1 MNIQSPKV
9 SIGLPVYN
17 GENFIR
23 ETIDSILAQTFHDF
37 ELVISDNA
45 STDSTEAIC
54 RAYANQDTRVRY
66 NRNKENIGAYR
77 NFSRVF
83 KFASGE
89 YFKWAAHDDVCL
101 PDYLSKCVEVL
112 DQNPSIVLC
121 HCEAASIDQH
131 GQMIKKWDIIPE
143 LDSLIPHLRFR
154 RALFLGE
161 EIYFVWGL
169 LRKKVLDRTPLPG
182 NFLGS
187 DRAFLSGMSLLGR
200 FHQIPERLFMQRE
213 HPSRS
218 VNFYNWRKPHQ
229 ANVLYDPSKAGRILF
244 PSWRLMKEHIAGIKR
259 SHLRLRERKCC
270 YREIVIWVKLNRK
283 VLWTDLI
290 IALENIS
297 GLKWKWLRRFD
308 PVSNAIESLIPEGE
322 TLILVD
328 EETFETEI
336 LGNRKTVPFLEKD
349 GMYWG
354 KPANDETAINE
365 LERLRNSG
373 AKFIV
378 FVKTTLW
385 WLEYYAIFH
394 EYLRSHYC
402 CIVEKDQVVIYKLFK
417 DP

>member
-1 MNIQSPKV
+1 MSIQSPKV

-17 GENFIR
+17 GENFVR
-23 ETIDSILAQTFHDF
+23 EAIDSILAQTFHDF
-37 ELVISDNA
+37 ELIISDNA

-54 RAYANQDTRVRY
+54 RAYANQDKRVRY
-66 NRNKENIGAYR
+66 YRNKENIGASK

-89 YFKWAAHDDVCL
+89 YFKWAAHDDVYL
-101 PDYLSKCVEVL
+101 PEYLSKCVKVL

-121 HCEAASIDQH
+121 HCRTASIDQH
-131 GQMIKKWDIIPE
+131 GQMIKIWNIVPE
-143 LDSLIPHLRFR
+143 LDSLNPHLRFR
-154 RALFLGE
+154 KALHLGE
-161 EIYFVWGL
+161 EFYFVWGL
-169 LRKKVLDRTPLPG
+169 LRKDILDKTPLLG
-182 NFLGS
+182 NFIWH
-187 DRAFLSGMSLLGR
+187 DRAFISGMSLWGR
-200 FHQIPERLFMQRE
+200 IHQIREDLFLQRE
-213 HPSRS
+213 HPLRS

-229 ANVLYDPSKAGRILF
+229 AIVWYDPSKAGKILF

-259 SHLRLRERKCC
+259 ADLSLSERTCC
-270 YREIVIWVKLNRK
+270 YREIVIWGRLNRK
-283 VLWTDLI
+283 VLWTDLL

-308 PVSNAIESLIPEGE
+308 PVSNEIESLIPEGE

-328 EETFETEI
+328 EETLETEI
-336 LGNRKTVPFLEKD
+336 LGNRKTVPFLEKN

-354 KPANDETAINE
+354 KPPNDETAISE
-365 LERLRNSG
+365 LERLRHLG
-373 AKFIV
+373 ANFIV

-402 CIVEKDQVVIYKLFK
+402 CIVEKDQVVIYKLC
-417 DP
+417 